1 MLDLSL
7 IEPFEDERAVNK
19 LIVDKE
25 SVKSILVGIDKF
37 CELINDLLRE
47 FFYQRKNACLIS
59 IDGYLGVEWS
69 RIIPKL
75 ERLLEEKGFKFKIFD
90 FSNYYR
96 SPKEIEETV
105 DPYITWDQVFGK
117 LWIEGSFDHFLDHN
131 AVEDLKETLIKYRN
145 EELETAVICFGQGSS
160 YKPLIGLYDYIFY
173 IDVTRQELFRRARR
187 GKVKNL
193 GAGEVEYDDAGYI
206 RRRFYHIDFPVLDK
220 HKKAV
225 LSVIDYYVD
234 GNDTEHLKLMP
245 RSVYEKILS
254 ILAEHPIRLKPV
266 YIPGVWGGQWL
277 RKVRE
282 LKEERVNVAWSLEV
296 VPYEQSIL
304 ISLNDVTLD
313 IPFLN
318 LLWSEPEKIVGK
330 HSLNKFNYDP
340 YFEIYFFP
348 ISFNYDDTIDGGNMS
363 IQVHPHYPYIKE
375 YINEPYSHDES
386 YYIVAVA
393 PGSFV
398 HFGLNDGIDK
408 EEFYKLA
415 KKSYEEKMPFDYTL
429 YVNRVQTKPGNY
441 FLIPAGTVHGS
452 GRNEVVLEIDANN
465 STELTFKIYDY
476 LRPDLTGKFRPISLH
491 HAFNVIKFH
500 RTASWVLKHLKQDPK
515 LIRRDDDWAE
525 YVIGELDELF
535 FVTHRLEFRDEIEDS
550 TEGKFHILT
559 LVEGEKILIQSKRHK
574 ELIYELK
581 FTETVIIPAC
591 FSEYSMINLGDKPC
605 KVVKALLK

>member
-1 MLDLSL
+1 MDLSL
-7 IEPFEDERAVNK
+7 IEPFEDETAVNK
-19 LIVDKE
+19 LDVDKE

-37 CELINDLLRE
+37 CRLINDLLRK
-47 FFYQRKNACLIS
+47 FFRKRRNACLIS

-69 RIIPKL
+69 TIISTLKISL
-75 ERLLEEKGFKFKIFD
+75 KKGKFKFKTFN
-90 FSNYYR
+90 FSDCYK
-96 SPKEIEETV
+96 SPKEIERIV
-105 DPYITWDQVFGK
+105 DPYITWDPVFGK
-117 LWIEGSFDHFLDHN
+117 LWIEGSLDQFLDH
-131 AVEDLKETLIKYRN
+131 DLLEKLRETLMKCRSG
-145 EELETAVICFGQGSS
+145 ELGTVVICFGEGSS
-160 YKPLIGLYDYIFY
+160 YKPLTDLYDYIFY
-173 IDVTRQELFRRARR
+173 IDLTRQELFRRARR

-193 GAGEVEYDDAGYI
+193 GSGDVEYDDSGYI

-220 HKKAV
+220 HKKAT
-225 LSVIDYYVD
+225 LPIIDYYID
-234 GNDTEHLKLMP
+234 GNDTENLKSMP
-245 RSVYEKILS
+245 RNVYEKILS
-254 ILAEHPIRLKPV
+254 TLAEYPIRLKPV

-318 LLWSEPEKIVGK
+318 LLWNEPEKIVGRY
-330 HSLNKFNYDP
+330 SLNKFNYDP

-348 ISFNYDDTIDGGNMS
+348 ISFNYDDTIEGGNMS
-363 IQVHPHYPYIKE
+363 VQVHPHYPYIKE

-398 HFGLNDGIDK
+398 HFGLNDGVDK
-408 EEFYKLA
+408 EKFYELA
-415 KKSYEEKMPFDYTL
+415 KKSYREKAPFDYTL
-429 YVNRVQTKPGNY
+429 YVNKVQTKPGDY

-452 GRNEVVLEIDANN
+452 GKNELVLEIDANN

-500 RTASWVLKHLKQDPK
+500 RTASWVLKHLKQNPR
-515 LIRRDDDWAE
+515 LIRRGDEWAE

-535 FVTHRLEFRDEIEDS
+535 FVTHRLEFRDKVEDS
-550 TEGKFHILT
+550 TDGRFHILT
-559 LVEGEKILIQSKRHK
+559 LVEGKKILIQSKRHK
-574 ELIYELK
+574 ERSYELK

-591 FSEYSMINLGDKPC
+591 FSEYLMINLGDKPC